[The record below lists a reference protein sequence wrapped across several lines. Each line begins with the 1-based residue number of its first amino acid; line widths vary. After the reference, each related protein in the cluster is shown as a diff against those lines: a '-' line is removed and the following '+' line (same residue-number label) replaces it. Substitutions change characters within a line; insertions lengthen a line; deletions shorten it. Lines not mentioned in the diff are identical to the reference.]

1 MSKEI
6 WDYHDALSR
15 TLSSDDILA
24 EVITSYIDDTQTVF
38 NQLVDAIESRDLE
51 NIRFHAHTLKGTAA
65 NIGAPSF
72 SDHAKQIEFAV
83 KDNLIEQLEPL
94 LAQLKQS
101 KLVLFEQ
108 LSCFLND
115 RSQPEK

>member
-1 MSKEI
+1 MSKAI

-38 NQLVDAIESRDLE
+38 DQLIDAIKSRDLE

-72 SDHAKQIEFAV
+72 SDHAKQIEFAA
-83 KDNLIEQLEPL
+83 KDNFLEPL
-94 LAQLKQS
+94 DPLLSQLKQS
-101 KLVLFEQ
+101 KLALFEQ
-108 LSCFLND
+108 LSSFLNN
-115 RSQPEK
+115 RS